1 MMLDKEKAGVAAPA
15 QISRDENADGGSEV
29 VPENW
34 TGC

>member
-1 MMLDKEKAGVAAPA
+1 MSENWLMDKIPGYAALPRA
-15 QISRDENADGGSEV
+15 EV